1 MTGWLLKGLALFL
14 AAAVAAALVTYAVPE
29 KLVPVIR
36 VAVWALPLVFLGIE
50 LWASAAAHDFNGA
63 AIWRSIISA
72 GAQTLLFWPGA
83 LAGHYAA
90 GALRA
95 GAGGPGGKT

>member
-14 AAAVAAALVTYAVPE
+14 AAAVAGVLLTYAVPV
-29 KLVPVIR
+29 KLVPVVR
-36 VAVWALPLVFLGIE
+36 VAVWALPFVFLGIE
-50 LWASAAAHDFNGA
+50 LWASAAAHDFDGA
-63 AIWRSIISA
+63 AIWRSIVSA

-90 GALRA
+90 AALRA
-95 GAGGPGGKT
+95 GTGAPGGKT